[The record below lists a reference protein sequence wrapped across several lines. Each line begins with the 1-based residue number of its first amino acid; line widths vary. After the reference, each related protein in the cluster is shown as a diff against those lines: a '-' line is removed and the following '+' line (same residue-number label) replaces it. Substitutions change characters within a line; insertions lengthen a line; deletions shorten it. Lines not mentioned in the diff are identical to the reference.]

1 MADSFKVI
9 GKLMANIW
17 MCAIIGSILIILE
30 SLLNIG
36 NTAEAWLSIGISLI
50 VIVASILS
58 RKEIYMTGITTMI
71 CSYFLL
77 LSPFG
82 FSGFF
87 IGTVLVLIG
96 SLFIISG
103 GMLFVI
109 GNFFIYVAF
118 GAVVLDLVIIIVQI

>member
-9 GKLMANIW
+9 GRVMANIW
-17 MCAIIGSILIILE
+17 MCAIIGSILVIIQ
-30 SLLNIG
+30 SIINW

-58 RKEIYMTGITTMI
+58 RKEIHMTGITIMI

-77 LSPFG
+77 LSPIG

-87 IGTVLVLIG
+87 IGTVLILIG
-96 SLFIISG
+96 GLFSVSG
-103 GMLFVI
+103 GTLFVF
-109 GNFFIYVAF
+109 GNFFIYVAI
-118 GAVVLDLVIIIVQI
+118 GAIVLDLVIFLI